1 MGYKFVLNETSYHG
15 YGALDGITEVIN
27 DKGFKKNSNF
37 C

>member
-15 YGALDGITEVIN
+15 YGALDGIIEVIN